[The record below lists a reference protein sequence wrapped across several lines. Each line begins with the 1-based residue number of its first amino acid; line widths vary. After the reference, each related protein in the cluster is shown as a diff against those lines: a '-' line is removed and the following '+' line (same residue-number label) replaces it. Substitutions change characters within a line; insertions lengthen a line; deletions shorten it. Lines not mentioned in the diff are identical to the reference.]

1 MINIAIHGHFYQ
13 PPREDPWTGTVLHD
27 PTAAPAHDWNERVCS
42 ECYLPNSCARI
53 LGMDGRIKTE
63 INNYARLSFNFGPTL
78 HRWIENHS
86 PSLNKTLI
94 ESQSRAIAQAYNHI
108 IMPLASEQDKL
119 TQTVWGMEDFKY
131 RFGRAP
137 KGMWLPET
145 AVDIPTLETLAARGV
160 EFTILA
166 PHQCRA
172 VIIDSS
178 PVLTSRGANL
188 DVTRPYRCELPSGR
202 SITIIFYHAG
212 LAQGIA
218 FGGLLNNGDLFK
230 DAAVRAA
237 AEGEDRILVTATDG
251 ESYGHHHKFGE
262 MALAR
267 MFEQMELDERINL
280 PSIERV
286 PREASAHSKL
296 PDRGKYLLVLRPRH
310 RTLAQRLR
318 LPYGRRS
325 PAGTRNGADR
335 CGRPSIISPPPS
347 TSSSRKRYRPTAIPG
362 SCATKQS
369 NYTDA
374 DSHSARKRPPRA
386 GWPLRPKGSAISRRR
401 YPTGSQI

>member
-267 MFEQMELDERINL
+267 MFEQMELDERI
-280 PSIERV
+280 
-286 PREASAHSKL
+286 
-296 PDRGKYLLVLRPRH
+296 
-310 RTLAQRLR
+310 
-318 LPYGRRS
+318 
-325 PAGTRNGADR
+325 
-335 CGRPSIISPPPS
+335 
-347 TSSSRKRYRPTAIPG
+347 
-362 SCATKQS
+362 
-369 NYTDA
+369 
-374 DSHSARKRPPRA
+374 
-386 GWPLRPKGSAISRRR
+386 KG
-401 YPTGSQI
+401 